1 MSYSKEVIKK
11 SLRKGLCTEMWA
23 GLGEPARNGAAPRN

>member
-1 MSYSKEVIKK
+1 MAYSKEVIKK

-23 GLGEPARNGAAPRN
+23 GFREPTRNSAAPRN